1 MSVIE
6 ELADICLR
14 QAGIIKAQ
22 AEVLEQ
28 LGAQALEDEHLPPVC
43 RRSSA
48 TSIWLNTGGLYKAA
62 GFFRLKVGGNAIDW
76 IGGVQG
82 RVRQHHGT

>member
-28 LGAQALEDEHLPPVC
+28 LGAQALEDEALAARLQTLVGDVNMAEDQ
-43 RRSSA
+43 RS
-48 TSIWLNTGGLYKAA
+48 
-62 GFFRLKVGGNAIDW
+62 V
-76 IGGVQG
+76 
-82 RVRQHHGT
+82 

>member
-1 MSVIE
+1 MSIIE

-28 LGAQALEDEHLPPVC
+28 LGAQALEDEALAARLQALVGDINMAEDQ
-43 RRSSA
+43 RS
-48 TSIWLNTGGLYKAA
+48 
-62 GFFRLKVGGNAIDW
+62 V
-76 IGGVQG
+76 
-82 RVRQHHGT
+82 

>member
-6 ELADICLR
+6 EL
-14 QAGIIKAQ
+14 

-28 LGAQALEDEHLPPVC
+28 LGAQALEDEALAARLQTLVGDVNMAEY
-43 RRSSA
+43 RR
-48 TSIWLNTGGLYKAA
+48 YKAA

-82 RVRQHHGT
+82 RVRQHHGTQCC

>member
-1 MSVIE
+1 MSIIE

-28 LGAQALEDEHLPPVC
+28 LGAQALEDEALAARLQALVGDV
-43 RRSSA
+43 
-48 TSIWLNTGGLYKAA
+48 NTAEDQ
-62 GFFRLKVGGNAIDW
+62 RPE
-76 IGGVQG
+76 
-82 RVRQHHGT
+82 

>member
-28 LGAQALEDEHLPPVC
+28 LGAQALEDGVLAPRLHTLVVVVIMAESG
-43 RRSSA
+43 RS
-48 TSIWLNTGGLYKAA
+48 
-62 GFFRLKVGGNAIDW
+62 V
-76 IGGVQG
+76 
-82 RVRQHHGT
+82 

>member
-28 LGAQALEDEHLPPVC
+28 LGAQALEDEAL
-43 RRSSA
+43 
-48 TSIWLNTGGLYKAA
+48 AA
-62 GFFRLKVGGNAIDW
+62 RL
-76 IGGVQG
+76 
-82 RVRQHHGT
+82 

>member
-1 MSVIE
+1 MSIIE

-28 LGAQALEDEHLPPVC
+28 LEY
-43 RRSSA
+43 RRS
-48 TSIWLNTGGLYKAA
+48 
-62 GFFRLKVGGNAIDW
+62 V
-76 IGGVQG
+76 
-82 RVRQHHGT
+82 